1 MMSLSPRL
9 ALRAMLLA
17 GFATTATTALAGT
30 TISTSIS
37 DSISTAVGSVSTSLK
52 KSSQSV
58 SGDDKVAD
66 GDYKVIQMAAAPDQP
81 GMVRLTLQALAQPTP
96 DGTYFLTVPQKA
108 VDAHGVSE
116 GRVLAAHNRPYGVA
130 FAAAD
135 THKAFFL
142 VLEDAWFR
150 ELSVKPVVL

>member
-1 MMSLSPRL
+1 MITFRTRATL
-9 ALRAMLLA
+9 AALLLA
-17 GFATTATTALAGT
+17 GAASPALAGT

-66 GDYKVIQMAAAPDQP
+66 GDYKVIEVATLADQP
-81 GMVRLTLQALAQPTP
+81 GMVRLKLQAVAQQATP
-96 DGTYFLTVPQKA
+96 EGEYFLTVPQKA
-108 VDAHGVSE
+108 VDAHGVAE
-116 GRVLAAHNRPYGVA
+116 GQVLAAHNRPYGVE

-135 THKAFFL
+135 TRKAFFL
-142 VLEDAWFR
+142 VLDDAWYR
-150 ELSVKPVVL
+150 ELSVKPVLL